1 MIMELENKK
10 ILVVGL
16 GKTGEVV
23 ADFLLRR
30 GARVKISEKKPASG
44 LGRKLRTLAERGVAI
59 EADGHRLSSF
69 LEADLIIPS
78 PGVPPLPEFHAAQEK
93 GIPIVSEIELA
104 FRFLRG
110 TLIGVTGTNG
120 KSTTTA
126 LIGKILKD
134 GGFKAYVAGN
144 IGTPLLAFADKSR
157 DDHIYVTEISS
168 FQLEYADTFHVSLS
182 VFLNISENHLDWH
195 GTFESYVASKKK
207 LVTAQKE
214 GDRAIL
220 NRDDALVWGMKDE
233 VKSSVFG
240 FSRKRALKRGCF
252 RRGDWIVLR
261 VGDEKRIMP
270 ASEIRLPGLH
280 NQENV
285 MAAAMTAHLFGVAPG
300 RMRVSIRNFPGLEHR
315 LERVLT
321 LRGVEFVND
330 SKATTVDATLKALQS
345 FDKPIILILGGKDKG
360 ADFTKLRRMVKTRVK
375 KVVLVGAAKEKIKN
389 ALSGAAPT
397 EEAAFFKEVVPRAFA
412 SASRG
417 DIVLLAPACT
427 SWDMFN
433 NFEERGR
440 AYKRDVRK
448 LAQTFNRGKR

>member
-1 MIMELENKK
+1 MELENRKV
-10 ILVVGL
+10 LVVGM

-30 GARVKISEKKPASG
+30 GAKVKISEKKAAFE
-44 LGRKLRTLAERGVAI
+44 LGDKLRPWTERGVMI
-59 EADGHRLSSF
+59 EADGHRLSTF
-69 LEADLIIPS
+69 LEADLIVPS
-78 PGVPPLPEFHAAQEK
+78 PGVPPLPELSAARKQ
-93 GIPIVSEIELA
+93 GVPVISEIELA

-126 LIGKILKD
+126 LVGKILKD
-134 GGFKAYVAGN
+134 QGFKAYVAGN

-168 FQLEYADTFHVSLS
+168 FQLEYIDTFHVPLSL
-182 VFLNISENHLDWH
+182 FLNISENHLDWH
-195 GTFESYVASKKK
+195 GTFESYIASKKK

-214 GDRAIL
+214 GDRTIL
-220 NRDDALVWGMKDE
+220 NRDDALVWGMSSG
-233 VKSSVFG
+233 VKSSVYG
-240 FSRKRALKRGCF
+240 FSRKRPLERGCF

-261 VGDEKRIMP
+261 DGDEKKIMP
-270 ASEIRLPGLH
+270 VSEIRLPGPH

-285 MAAAMTAHLFGVAPG
+285 MAAAMTAHLLGVTPG
-300 RMRVSIRNFPGLEHR
+300 RMREAIRNFPGLEHR
-315 LERVLT
+315 LEHVLT
-321 LRGVEFVND
+321 LRGIEFVND

-360 ADFTKLRRMVKTRVK
+360 ADFTKLRRMVKSRVK

-389 ALSGAAPT
+389 ALSGVAPM
-397 EEAAFFKEVVPRAFA
+397 EEAGSFAEVVPRAFA

-417 DIVLLAPACT
+417 DIVLLAPACA
-427 SWDMFN
+427 SWDMFH

-448 LAQTFNRGKR
+448 LAQRFHRGKK